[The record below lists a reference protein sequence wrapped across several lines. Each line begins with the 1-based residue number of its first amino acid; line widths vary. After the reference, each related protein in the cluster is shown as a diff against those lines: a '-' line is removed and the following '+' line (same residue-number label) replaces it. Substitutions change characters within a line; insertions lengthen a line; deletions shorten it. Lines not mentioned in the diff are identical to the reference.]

1 MSKSLKRS
9 DRTESL
15 KNFQNRHQTPLRL
28 TLATAAIILVG
39 TAVVRNAS
47 ASSDIVQPGAK
58 KAPNTAPSGL
68 STSLASKG
76 PVGMHAYNLHPL
88 SEDKVFTNPANQW
101 YYYFEVRSG
110 LDLYPKQSYFSLDYS
125 TSETLLPG
133 QGSITV
139 FFNGYPLASRTLPAT
154 SKDSQPWR
162 VPLPD
167 KYFKQGFNEIRVS
180 NRQKSSDLP
189 CRDVDNPSNWL
200 KLGKNTVLHLVRQ
213 DLTTYPLMSYPF
225 PYLDPLEDN
234 VVRCSWMVPQ
244 QSTTGTISNLLDM
257 ASDWGRRLPDR
268 GLKIHVAS
276 REEGNPKGQDVLISD
291 DPKWSKVS
299 PQSVAKDSG
308 FLVNFSA
315 NGKPGSSSL
324 LVGGDDATGLHS
336 AVGATTQQEMVSQ
349 MSGTTEMIALPPV
362 SVETPPTTRLG
373 SFTFTDLGLPAIH
386 LAGAFHQKTS
396 ITIRRPLRCD
406 LGRESY
412 IKLKFRHSASMNP
425 LRSLIS
431 IYLNGI
437 PIGSAKLEPENANDG
452 VIRARIPAEE
462 LAKNFWIVD
471 ITCFHDLGAVD
482 CSKSYDDVAW
492 TVIEGE
498 STFDLVTGDLIG
510 RPYLE
515 SFPYLIP
522 SDGRVPKTTDI
533 ALSKDP
539 SDEELSLAAVI
550 AGRAAQTNRLPLTWT
565 SRKGQVIQESQSGV
579 VLGYYSELDRIDK
592 IKGDLLVYPMGH
604 NKFSI
609 SHKLQLIPDTLV
621 GGAIIQA
628 VAAPHTNSG
637 VIYVIL
643 AEDNDAMNLVAK
655 ILSDPVKADQVGGQA
670 CVITKQGRI
679 IPLKLQGQ
687 DTAHEIQK
695 AKQTYTPQ
703 MRAIMFFIVLVLIG
717 VMYWVLK
724 QFVKKKPLVPATFS
738 ENNQIQGESTDAHKP
753 N

>member
-1 MSKSLKRS
+1 MSNCLKRIN
-9 DRTESL
+9 RLRSL
-15 KNFQNRHQTPLRL
+15 TNPEKISPISTKMAQRGVALIL
-28 TLATAAIILVG
+28 AGVLATCAF
-39 TAVVRNAS
+39 
-47 ASSDIVQPGAK
+47 ASSDIVQKGAPK
-58 KAPNTAPSGL
+58 GAPKTTIP
-68 STSLASKG
+68 KG

-110 LDLYPKQSYFSLDYS
+110 LDLYPKQSYFLLDYS
-125 TSETLLPG
+125 TSQTLLAG

-139 FFNGYPLASRTLPAT
+139 FLNGYPISSRQLPAT
-154 SKDSQPWR
+154 SSDSMPWKVDR
-162 VPLPD
+162 PD
-167 KYFKQGFNEIRVS
+167 KYFKFGFNEIRVS

-189 CRDVDNPSNWL
+189 CRDVDNPSNWI

-213 DLTTYPLMSYPF
+213 DLTTFPLMSYPF

-234 VVRCSWMVPQ
+234 VVRCAWMVPQ
-244 QSTTGTISNLLDM
+244 SPSTGTISNLLNL

-268 GLKIHVAS
+268 GIKIQVAS
-276 REEGNPKGQDVLISD
+276 RAEGNPKSQDLLVTD
-291 DPKWSKVS
+291 DPKWAKVA
-299 PQSVAKDSG
+299 PSG
-308 FLVNFSA
+308 IAPGTGVLMNFSST
-315 NGKPGSSSL
+315 GKPGASSL
-324 LVGGDDATGLHS
+324 LVAGADAKGLHS

-349 MSGTTEMIALPPV
+349 MSGTTSMIELPPV
-362 SVETPPTTRLG
+362 SVDLPPTTRLG

-396 ITIRRPLRCD
+396 LTIRRPLRCD

-462 LAKNFWIVD
+462 LAKNFWIID

-522 SDGRVPKTTDI
+522 SDGRVPKSTDI

-539 SDEELSLAAVI
+539 SDEELSLSAVVAA
-550 AGRAAQTNRLPLTWT
+550 RAAQTNRIPLTWT
-565 SRKGQVIQESQSGV
+565 SRKGQVAQESQSGV
-579 VLGYYSELDRIDK
+579 VIGYYDEVSRYEK
-592 IKGDLLVYPMGH
+592 IKSDLLVYPVGPG
-604 NKFSI
+604 KFSI
-609 SHKLQLIPDTLV
+609 SKKLQLIPDTLV

-628 VAAPHTNSG
+628 VAAPGTNSG
-637 VIYVIL
+637 VIYVVM
-643 AEDNDAMNLVAK
+643 AQDNDAMNLVGR
-655 ILSDPVKADQVGGQA
+655 ILGDPVKADQIGGQA
-670 CVITKQGRI
+670 CVVTKEGRI
-679 IPLKLQGQ
+679 IPLKLQGNEQ
-687 DTAHEIQK
+687 KKEMQK
-695 AKQTYTPQ
+695 AVQSYTPQ
-703 MRAIMFFIVLVLIG
+703 MRIIMIVIVIALILLV
-717 VMYWVLK
+717 VWVGK
-724 QFVKKKPLVPATFS
+724 QFVKKKAPIPSAFNES
-738 ENNQIQGESTDAHKP
+738 DQAHSADGEQKP
-753 N
+753 H

>member
-1 MSKSLKRS
+1 MSNSLKRS
-9 DRTESL
+9 DRVESVKKFQISHFKPL
-15 KNFQNRHQTPLRL
+15 KV
-28 TLATAAIILVG
+28 AIAIAASIFVG
-39 TAVVRNAS
+39 TVVVKKAS

-58 KAPNTAPSGL
+58 AAPNLAPNGL
-68 STSLASKG
+68 SHSGVPKG
-76 PVGMHAYNLHPL
+76 PIGMHAYNLHPL
-88 SEDKVFTNPANQW
+88 AEDKVFTNPANQW

-139 FFNGYPLASRTLPAT
+139 FLNGYPLASRTLPAT
-154 SKDSQPWR
+154 AGEHQPWQ

-234 VVRCSWMVPQ
+234 VVRCSWMVPTQ
-244 QSTTGTISNLLDM
+244 PSTGTISNLLDM

-276 REEGNPKGQDVLISD
+276 REEGNPKGQDVLITD
-291 DPKWSKVS
+291 DPKWAKVS
-299 PQSVAKDSG
+299 PPDVAKNTG
-308 FLVNFSA
+308 YLVNFSA

-324 LVGGDDATGLHS
+324 LVGGADAAGLHS
-336 AVGATTQQEMVSQ
+336 AEGATTQQEMVSQ
-349 MSGTTEMIALPPV
+349 MSGTTEMVALPPV
-362 SVETPPTTRLG
+362 AVETPPTTRLG

-522 SDGRVPKTTDI
+522 SDGRVPKSTDI

-550 AGRAAQTNRLPLTWT
+550 AGRAAQTNRIPLTWT
-565 SRKGQVIQESQSGV
+565 SRKGQVVQESQSGV
-579 VLGYYSELDRIDK
+579 VVGYYSELDRFDK
-592 IKGDLLVYPMGH
+592 IKGDLLVYPVGPG
-604 NKFSI
+604 KFSI
-609 SHKLQLIPDTLV
+609 SRKLQLIPDTLV

-628 VAAPHTNSG
+628 VAAPNTNSG

-643 AEDNDAMNLVAK
+643 AQDNDAMNMVTK

-703 MRAIMFFIVLVLIG
+703 MRGIMGFIVLVLLA
-717 VMYWVLK
+717 VAYWVLK
-724 QFVKKKPLVPATFS
+724 QFVKKKPLVPAAFS
-738 ENNQIQGESTDAHKP
+738 DNNQIQGESTDHKQA
-753 N
+753 